1 MIIDTDK
8 ITELINSN
16 ITGYR
21 INKDTNGAIK
31 QQSHGNY
38 KKGKLDVNNMTLATA
53 IEYMKYINTIKNST
67 TCSGLCSKNL
77 IKIEKHL
84 TL

>member
-8 ITELINSN
+8 ITELINSS

-31 QQSHGNY
+31 QQIHDNY

-53 IEYMKYINTIKNST
+53 IEYMKYINTIK
-67 TCSGLCSKNL
+67 KEHNL
-77 IKIEKHL
+77 
-84 TL
+84 